1 MSTKPHV
8 DPLHGIAAHLHS
20 EIKQVWAT
28 EVAGGRARYER
39 TGSRTGVVGQWRVS
53 RLLRLE
59 GILPKT
65 DGRWEQVRDHGRDLY
80 YGRVAE

>member
-1 MSTKPHV
+1 MSTKPSIEHLQSV
-8 DPLHGIAAHLHS
+8 PAYLHHEIQRIWAA
-20 EIKQVWAT
+20 
-28 EVAGGRARYER
+28 EVAGGRALYEK

-80 YGRVAE
+80 FGRVLP